1 MNHTALLT
9 LLTLL
14 ALGTAAHAADLPV
27 RKVLLVGIDGC
38 RPDAIATSQAK
49 HLPALIAA
57 GTYSDECD
65 VLGDRAKNADTAS
78 GPGWATILTGV
89 WADRHEV
96 VDNEVKKHKLKD
108 CPNLFARV
116 KTARPKAETA
126 AFVTWVPLHD
136 PILGAADGVR
146 LVLDGDKKGYKE
158 GDKLAAD
165 EAVKCLADSDPV
177 LLFVYFG
184 HIDSTGHGYG
194 FHPKSPKY
202 TNAIEE
208 ADGHLGR
215 VLEAVEKRPSRKNED
230 WLVVVTTDH
239 GGKGR
244 GHFPG
249 VKEPEIRTGF
259 LIVSGAAAT
268 KEKLKAKTSTVDVVP
283 TVLTH
288 LGIPLDPEW
297 KLDGKAV
304 GLGGDK
310 KRQK

>member
-1 MNHTALLT
+1 MFR
-9 LLTLL
+9 L
-14 ALGTAAHAADLPV
+14 ALAALALATVAQAAPPAK
-27 RKVLLVGIDGC
+27 KVLLVGIDGC
-38 RPDAIATSQAK
+38 RPDAIASSQAK
-49 HLPALIAA
+49 HLPALIAG
-57 GTYSDECD
+57 GTYSDACD

-96 VDNEVKKHKLKD
+96 VDNDVKKHNLKD

-116 KTARPKAETA
+116 KAARPKAEVA
-126 AFVTWVPLHD
+126 AFVTWGPLHD

-146 LVLDGDKKGYKE
+146 LVVDGDKKGYKE

-165 EAVKCLADSDPV
+165 EAVKYLADGDPAV
-177 LLFVYFG
+177 LFVYFG
-184 HIDSTGHGYG
+184 HVDSTGHGYG
-194 FHPKSPKY
+194 FHPKAPKY

-208 ADGHLGR
+208 ADAHLGR
-215 VLEAVEKRPSRKNED
+215 VLDAVEKRPTRKQED
-230 WLVVVTTDH
+230 WLVVVVTDH

-259 LIVSGAAAT
+259 LIVSGTAAN
-268 KEKLKAKTSTVDVVP
+268 KEKLKEKTTTADVVP

-288 LGIPLDPEW
+288 LDIPIEAEW

-304 GLGGDK
+304 GLSSRDK
-310 KRQK
+310 PKK